1 MKFPRAFPEGW
12 LGVARWKAAP
22 EDFSVVEIPL
32 LSPAPS
38 GAYALVE
45 VTKRDLST
53 PALLRAV
60 ADQAGLPRGEVGAA
74 GFKDR
79 CAMTRQWISLPA
91 ACAGARPNLPEVLDW
106 QPRGFVDEPL
116 RPGQLRGNR
125 FRLRLQDCSLSVE
138 QFQSL
143 WARQLPLGWANYYG
157 IQRFGQQPHYREAA
171 LGMLRAPGPKKQRR
185 RWPHNFQ
192 LNSLV
197 SELFNGF
204 LQRRIEQGRFMV
216 ARPGDWC
223 RSERRGDFRAVGG
236 PDEQR
241 ALAAFELAPLGP
253 IWGYKLDDPTPE
265 EQGLLQEL
273 GLTSESF
280 RPFRAPGSRR
290 PLRLPLPQLDLQSSG
305 HRQLEVAFELPPGAY
320 ATVLLAHFWQEGNFM
335 GSEDVLATVEV
346 LDVTDKSEATPSAG
360 PTAQNSPSG

>member
-12 LGVARWKAAP
+12 LGVARWKAVP
-22 EDFSVVEIPL
+22 EDFCVEEIPL
-32 LSPAPS
+32 LSPLSS

-60 ADQAGLPRGEVGAA
+60 ADQAGIPRGQVSAA

-79 CAMTRQWISLPA
+79 CALTRQWISLPA
-91 ACAGARPNLPEVLDW
+91 SCAAARPNLAEVLDW
-106 QPRGFVDEPL
+106 EPRGFVEEPL

-125 FRLRLQDCSLSVE
+125 FQLRLQDCSLSAE
-138 QFQSL
+138 QFRTL

-157 IQRFGQQPHYREAA
+157 IQRFGQQPHYREVA
-171 LGMLRAPGPKKQRR
+171 LAMLRTPPPKKQRR
-185 RWPHNFQ
+185 RWPHNFE

-197 SELFNGF
+197 SDLFNGF
-204 LQRRIEQGRFMV
+204 LQRRIEQGFFLV

-223 RSERRGDFRAVGG
+223 RSDQRGDFRAAGG
-236 PDEQR
+236 PEEQR

-253 IWGYKLDDPTPE
+253 IWGYKLQEPTPE
-265 EQGLLQEL
+265 EQRLLQEL
-273 GLTSESF
+273 ELNSESF

-290 PLRLPLPQLDLQSSG
+290 VLRLPLPQLQLRPLG
-305 HRQLEVAFELPPGAY
+305 RGELEVAFDLPPGAY
-320 ATVLLAHFWQEGNFM
+320 ATVLLGHFFHEGNF
-335 GSEDVLATVEV
+335 GTGQDVLTAVEV
-346 LDVTDKSEATPSAG
+346 LDVTDKSRATPSAG